1 MQSQLTS
8 SLLETSEDEEAKK
21 KAEEKLA
28 KKNKKGLTEKEIEA
42 LIDIELVETE
52 TFDLL
57 FIPSCWVQ
65 NDTQE
70 HTDLVNENKKY
81 EDLKTNKIGSDSYT
95 ERGS

>member
-28 KKNKKGLTEKEIEA
+28 KKNKRGLTDKEIEA
-42 LIDIELVETE
+42 LIDIELGETD

-57 FIPSCWVQ
+57 FIPSSSV
-65 NDTQE
+65 
-70 HTDLVNENKKY
+70 
-81 EDLKTNKIGSDSYT
+81 
-95 ERGS
+95 